1 MQRTQPVQRAR
12 QVFYLIAS
20 LVALSLFLT
29 VLDGRDMLDP
39 VKGVVGGLLTPISR
53 TLTGAG
59 SAINS
64 GNSGTASDSE
74 LARQLDEI
82 TLERDQLAAENARL
96 REMVEENSELRNQL
110 GFQEAHP
117 ELTAVTATVIGR
129 DPEGIEKFILIDRGS
144 NDGIRVGMAVVSPN
158 FLVGEVT
165 EVDEN
170 RSRVLLMID
179 AGFQTGARLQ
189 MSRGTGIVYGLWQAG
204 GRAEMRHIPIDT
216 EVNPDEVIV
225 TSGRSFMIPEGLIIG
240 RILEIHRN
248 ELGSEIS
255 LSVLPLVDFDSLE
268 TVTVI
273 TGGRESGQ

>member
-1 MQRTQPVQRAR
+1 MQRSQPVQRVR

-20 LVALSLFLT
+20 LIALSLFLT

-39 VKGVVGGLLTPISR
+39 VKGVVGGLISPISQA
-53 TLTGAG
+53 LTSAG
-59 SAINS
+59 SS
-64 GNSGTASDSE
+64 LGSDGSSVRGDSE
-74 LARQLDEI
+74 LARQLEEI
-82 TLERDQLAAENARL
+82 TRERDELAAENARL
-96 REMVEENSELRNQL
+96 REMVVENDQLRSQL
-110 GFQEAHP
+110 GFQQTHP
-117 ELTAVTATVIGR
+117 ELTTVTASVTGR
-129 DPEGIEKFILIDRGS
+129 DPGGIEKFILIDRGS

-165 EVDEN
+165 EVDAN

-189 MSRGTGIVYGLWQAG
+189 LSRGTGIVYGLWQAG

-225 TSGRSFMIPEGLIIG
+225 TSGRSLMIPEGLIIG
-240 RILEIHRN
+240 KILEIHRD
-248 ELGSEIS
+248 ELGSEIT

-273 TGGRESGQ
+273 TGERESGQ

>member
-1 MQRTQPVQRAR
+1 MQRSQPVQRVR
-12 QVFYLIAS
+12 QIFYLVAS

-39 VKGVVGGLLTPISR
+39 AKGLVGGLISPVSQ
-53 TLTGAG
+53 TLTDAG
-59 SAINS
+59 SSLGS
-64 GNSGTASDSE
+64 GGSTVPGDSE

-82 TLERDQLAAENARL
+82 TRERDELAAENARL
-96 REMVEENSELRNQL
+96 REMVVENDQLRSQL
-110 GFQEAHP
+110 GFQQAHP
-117 ELTAVTATVIGR
+117 ELTAVTASVTGR
-129 DPEGIEKFILIDRGS
+129 DPGGIEKFILIDRGS

-165 EVDEN
+165 EVDVN

-189 MSRGTGIVYGLWQAG
+189 LSRGTGIVYGLWQAG

-225 TSGRSFMIPEGLIIG
+225 TSGRSLMIPEGLIIG
-240 RILEIHRN
+240 KILEIHRD
-248 ELGSEIS
+248 ELGSEIT
-255 LSVLPLVDFDSLE
+255 LSVLPLVDFDALE

-273 TGGRESGQ
+273 TGERESGQ